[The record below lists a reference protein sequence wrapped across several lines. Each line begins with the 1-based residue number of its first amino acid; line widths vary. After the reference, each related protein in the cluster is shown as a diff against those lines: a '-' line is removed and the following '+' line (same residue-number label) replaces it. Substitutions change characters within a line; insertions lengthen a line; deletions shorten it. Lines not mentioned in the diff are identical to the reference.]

1 MNTNKLIILVLGAVA
16 LFQSCKKDKDEV
28 ATPAPPANESEVITT
43 LRITFTDS
51 ANTAD
56 VRTAEFRD
64 PDGPGGVA
72 YDRFDTI
79 RLDSNRTYFA
89 TILLLNETA
98 SPVDTISNEVLD
110 EADEHL
116 FCFTPSGTSAS
127 VTVTDRD
134 GNNLPIGLQ
143 STWITTSAGSGT
155 MNVSLHHQP
164 GIKNGDCAL
173 GETDVEVLFV
183 VEIE

>member
-1 MNTNKLIILVLGAVA
+1 MKTYQLLTLGAIT
-16 LFQSCKKDKDEV
+16 LLSIQSCKKDEDEV
-28 ATPAPPANESEVITT
+28 TTPAPPANESEVITT

-89 TILLLNETA
+89 EILLLDETA
-98 SPVDTISNEVLD
+98 SPVDTVSNEVLD

-116 FCFTPSGTSAS
+116 FCFTPSGISAS

-155 MNVSLHHQP
+155 MNVTLHHQP

-183 VEIE
+183 VEIL

>member
-1 MNTNKLIILVLGAVA
+1 MKTYQLLALGAMTILSIQA
-16 LFQSCKKDKDEV
+16 CKKDKDEV

-98 SPVDTISNEVLD
+98 SPVDTISNEVLE
-110 EADEHL
+110 EADDHL
-116 FCFTPSGTSAS
+116 FCFTPSGTSATI
-127 VTVTDRD
+127 TVTDRD

-143 STWITTSAGSGT
+143 STWRTTSAGSGAMT
-155 MNVSLHHQP
+155 VSLHHQP

-173 GETDVEVLFV
+173 GETDVEVRFV
-183 VEIE
+183 TKID

>member
-1 MNTNKLIILVLGAVA
+1 MKLHQLLTIGAFSLLA
-16 LFQSCKKDKDEV
+16 LQSCKKDDNEV
-28 ATPAPPANESEVITT
+28 SSPAPPANESEVITT

-64 PDGPGGVA
+64 PDGPGGMA

-79 RLDSNRTYFA
+79 RLDSNCTYFA

-98 SPVDTISNEVLD
+98 SPVDTISNEVLE
-110 EADEHL
+110 EADDHL
-116 FCFTPSGTSAS
+116 FCFTPSGSSAS

-155 MNVSLHHQP
+155 MNVTLHHQP

>member
-1 MNTNKLIILVLGAVA
+1 M
-16 LFQSCKKDKDEV
+16 
-28 ATPAPPANESEVITT
+28 
-43 LRITFTDS
+43 
-51 ANTAD
+51 
-56 VRTAEFRD
+56 
-64 PDGPGGVA
+64 A

-79 RLDSNRTYFA
+79 RLDSNCTYFA

-98 SPVDTISNEVLD
+98 SPVDTISNEVLEETD
-110 EADEHL
+110 DHL
-116 FCFTPSGTSAS
+116 FCFTPSGSSAS

-155 MNVSLHHQP
+155 MNVTLHHQP

-183 VEIE
+183 VGEIEERDEGRGARARTRDEDEGRDRGARRDVGTLERLNVVTFERLNVGTEP